1 MYAEI
6 NNGALVKYPYDFA
19 ALQADNPYTSFP
31 PGEDVAVLFRGTT
44 ANLAGNTLVTVTSQ
58 SEPTYDP
65 ATQTISLASQPT
77 LVDGQWVLVWT
88 VSQMTPEEL
97 AAYQAQ
103 VMANNKA
110 QAQQLL
116 QATDWVEMP
125 SVTNPA
131 NTPHLTNQADFIT
144 YRTAVR
150 AIAVNPPTTV
160 VTTWPTLPAAQ
171 WST

>member
-1 MYAEI
+1 MPTLI
-6 NNGALVKYPYDFA
+6 N
-19 ALQADNPYTSFP
+19 
-31 PGEDVAVLFRGTT
+31 
-44 ANLAGNTLVTVTSQ
+44 AG
-58 SEPTYDP
+58 
-65 ATQTISLASQPT
+65 QTISLASQPT
-77 LVDGQWVLVWT
+77 LVDGQGVLVWT

-131 NTPHLTNQADFIT
+131 NTPHLTNQADSVT

-160 VTTWPTLPAAQ
+160 VTTWPTLPAEQ